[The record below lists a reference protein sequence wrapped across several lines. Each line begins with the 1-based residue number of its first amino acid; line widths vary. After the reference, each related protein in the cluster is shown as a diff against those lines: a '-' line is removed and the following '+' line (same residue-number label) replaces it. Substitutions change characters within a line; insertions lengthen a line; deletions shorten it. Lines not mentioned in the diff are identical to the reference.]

1 MKGFGTEK
9 VEQKLSEL
17 FPETIIARMDLDST
31 RSKTAYQ
38 KLIQDFEIHKTDIL
52 VGTQMVT
59 KGLDFDRVSVVGI
72 LNADNLLSYP
82 DFRAFERAYQVMAQV
97 SGRAGRKDVPGKVII
112 QTYRPEHEALR
123 YVVAHDFLAMYRH
136 QIKER
141 EQLHYPPFRCLIRL
155 TLKHKSETMVN
166 AAAEALAPMLKQLF
180 PKQVLGPEFPLVS
193 RIQNNYLKDF
203 WLKLPKNE
211 HLAVK
216 KEYLRQLLNH
226 FAGLSEFKSVRVV
239 VNVDC

>member
-1 MKGFGTEK
+1 
-9 VEQKLSEL
+9 
-17 FPETIIARMDLDST
+17 MDMDST

-38 KLIQDFEIHKTDIL
+38 NLIQDFETHKTDIL
-52 VGTQMVT
+52 AGTQMVT

-97 SGRAGRKDVPGKVII
+97 SGRAGRKEVPGKVII
-112 QTYRPEHEALR
+112 QTYRPEHEVLQ
-123 YVVAHDFLAMYRH
+123 YIVAHDFLAMYRH
-136 QIKER
+136 QIRER

-155 TLKHKSETMVN
+155 TLKHNNKQMVD
-166 AAAEALAPMLKQLF
+166 AAADALAPMLKKLF

-211 HLAVK
+211 HLATK
-216 KEYLRQLLNH
+216 KEYLWQLLNH
-226 FAGLSEFKSVRVV
+226 FAGLPAYKSVRVV
-239 VNVDC
+239 INVDC